1 MAGERRNPK
10 IAKQEELEP
19 WAEGPMSDKNSQ
31 PQTPSYSSGNVLLE
45 ADYQPSSL
53 QSGLFPAKGKALSPG
68 FVLVLI
74 R

>member
-19 WAEGPMSDKNSQ
+19 WAEEGPMSDRNSQ

-53 QSGLFPAKGKALSPG
+53 QSGLFPAKGKALLG

-74 R
+74 I